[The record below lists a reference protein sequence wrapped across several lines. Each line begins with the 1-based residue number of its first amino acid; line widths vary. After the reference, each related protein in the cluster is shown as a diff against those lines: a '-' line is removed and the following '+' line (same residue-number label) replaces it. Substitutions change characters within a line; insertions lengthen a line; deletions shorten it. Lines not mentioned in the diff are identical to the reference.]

1 MSLRHLSFLLIL
13 FCTKKKKKK
22 EIMCNTRKTVLSA
35 THTTAPRCVLMRDE
49 RRGRQRRKRRG
60 EGGSRQQVAEE
71 REILSAHLPSGAS
84 LTFLPHFNALHVPVT
99 SQGILQD
106 YCPRSTRKDIRAALR
121 DCVSRTCVPDT
132 SDRER
137 KGFFFFF
144 FTPVGIFALHKANAS
159 KGQFSSASFVL
170 SRGGKEIN

>member
-35 THTTAPRCVLMRDE
+35 THTTTPRCVLMRGE

-106 YCPRSTRKDIRAALR
+106 YCPRSTSPRGRTFEPLSGIVFLARVYQTHQIGRGKVSFFFSLPQEFLPSTKQTRRKDSFRVLR
-121 DCVSRTCVPDT
+121 
-132 SDRER
+132 
-137 KGFFFFF
+137 
-144 FTPVGIFALHKANAS
+144 
-159 KGQFSSASFVL
+159 

>member
-49 RRGRQRRKRRG
+49 RRGRQRRKRG

>member
-1 MSLRHLSFLLIL
+1 
-13 FCTKKKKKK
+13 
-22 EIMCNTRKTVLSA
+22 MCNTRKTVLSA

-49 RRGRQRRKRRG
+49 RRGRQRRRR
-60 EGGSRQQVAEE
+60 GGSRQQVAEE

-106 YCPRSTRKDIRAALR
+106 YCPRSTSPRG
-121 DCVSRTCVPDT
+121 RTFEPLSGIVFLARVYQT
-132 SDRER
+132 HRER
-137 KGFFFFF
+137 KGFFFF

-159 KGQFSSASFVL
+159 KGQFSSASF
-170 SRGGKEIN
+170 SWWKRN